1 MSGLTHRTTEDD
13 SPNRSSSSPETVI
26 GRDIH
31 QGWRTSLSRNSPSI
45 KLKDVKLIRFCLS
58 LVLCATAACGD
69 ATGGSL
75 GSGGHGGS
83 PLEAQSSYR
92 LSCTIDTLVLEI
104 PIEIPFELDRPYTVG
119 GSAELTFSASVT
131 FEEQAATALIEAG
144 VSKIDII
151 SLEITP
157 WMAGTVPSTLRTFLA
172 AAPINDFDLE
182 TDTDDNGIPGPHRIE
197 LDTVTTTSTVVG
209 NAQEV
214 VVGLG
219 LGQVSLVL
227 GEFEV
232 PRDCLRPELVG
243 FSTRFPV
250 TPAP

>member
-1 MSGLTHRTTEDD
+1 M
-13 SPNRSSSSPETVI
+13 
-26 GRDIH
+26 
-31 QGWRTSLSRNSPSI
+31 
-45 KLKDVKLIRFCLS
+45 KLVFFCLS

-69 ATGGSL
+69 AKGGSL
-75 GSGGHGGS
+75 GSGGSGGT
-83 PLEAQSSYR
+83 PLEERSSYR

-104 PIEIPFELDRPYTVG
+104 PIEIPFALDRPYTEG
-119 GSAELTFSASVT
+119 GSTELTFSASFT

-151 SLEITP
+151 SIEITP
-157 WMAGTVPSTLRTFLA
+157 WMAGATPSTVRTSLA

-219 LGQVSLVL
+219 LGQLSLVL
-227 GEFEV
+227 GEFEL
-232 PRDCLRPELVG
+232 PRDCLRPELIG

-250 TPAP
+250 NPAQ